1 MRKTHLAA
9 FLCVVVAALPLSGCS
24 KIKARSEM
32 KKGNRYYKDE
42 AYKDALAQFQKSLQ
56 LDPKLVESWRSV
68 GLTAMALYRPGN
80 ESPENVKYAN
90 TAIEAFQN
98 YLKGFPDDSK
108 VEDYLVT
115 TWINLGRFD
124 DAIKYLKQQRSAHP
138 ENTKLTSA
146 IVNVMIKG
154 GMYREAL
161 EFANSYARNDAP
173 IYYLIATNSWS
184 KSYND
189 PTTPYEERVLVVD
202 LGLQAVQRAVE
213 VKPNYMEAMV
223 YYNLLYREKAKLDLD
238 PKKKEFWTAQAD
250 EWRNKAMALREKSKT
265 GSSSPAPSPT
275 KTAA

>member
-1 MRKTHLAA
+1 MRKSHLAA
-9 FLCVVVAALPLSGCS
+9 VLCIVVAALPLSGCS
-24 KIKARSEM
+24 KVKARSEM

-42 AYKDALAQFQKSLQ
+42 AYKDALAQFQRSLT
-56 LDPKLVESWRSV
+56 LDPSLTPAWRSV

-90 TAIEAFQN
+90 TALEAFQK
-98 YLKGFPDDSK
+98 YLAEFPEDGK
-108 VEDYLVT
+108 VEDYLIT

-124 DAIKYLKQQRSAHP
+124 DAIKYLKQQRTAHP
-138 ENTKLTSA
+138 ENAKLTSA

-154 GMYREAL
+154 GRYQEAL

-173 IYYLIATNSWS
+173 IYYLIATNAWS

-189 PTTPYEERVLVVD
+189 PTTPYEERVSVVD

-213 VKPNYMEAMV
+213 VKADYMEAMV

-238 PKKKEFWTAQAD
+238 PKKKDYWTSQAD
-250 EWRNKAMALREKSKT
+250 EWRNKAMALRERNKPA
-265 GSSSPAPSPT
+265 SPAPSPT
-275 KTAA
+275 KNAV